1 MLGLTQE
8 GTPGSGMLLCNGC
21 SDRIPCRALRWAE
34 FTGRRVAAQQGFVE
48 AATSLST
55 SAPARTRTGE
65 LVQRAPDAI
74 LTIARLPTRAAR
86 ARTSTVP
93 IVLNGG
99 QDAVAEDFAERSP
112 APAARSPRASRRNSL
127 ISIVTG
133 TWCDTRGS
141 ASRWRDH
148 EAVATFQLV
157 MASALN

>member
-1 MLGLTQE
+1 
-8 GTPGSGMLLCNGC
+8 MLLCNGC

-48 AATSLST
+48 GSNLVVDFGSGADEDLESL
-55 SAPARTRTGE
+55 AGE

-74 LTIARLPTRAAR
+74 LTIARVRTRAAR